1 MNRRD
6 KHNYYLDMADVALER
21 GTCLRRNYGA
31 VIVKNDVIV
40 STGYVGAPRG
50 RANCIDLGTCIR
62 QKMNIPRGERY
73 EFCRSVHAE
82 ANAIIHASREQ
93 MLGSTLYL
101 VGREAKTGALIPDA
115 NSCTMCKRMIINA
128 GVARVVIRRDMDT
141 YEIIDVQKW
150 VDYDE
155 LLAGEMGY

>member
-1 MNRRD
+1 
-6 KHNYYLDMADVALER
+6 
-21 GTCLRRNYGA
+21 
-31 VIVKNDVIV
+31 
-40 STGYVGAPRG
+40 
-50 RANCIDLGTCIR
+50 
-62 QKMNIPRGERY
+62 
-73 EFCRSVHAE
+73 
-82 ANAIIHASREQ
+82 
-93 MLGSTLYL
+93 MLGATLYL

-128 GVARVVIRRDMDT
+128 GIARVVIRRDMDT